1 MKNQL
6 LASLGYV
13 VVMIDG
19 VGSFR
24 RGQPLLTNFN
34 NFKFNQL
41 NVLSHDLFDFDY
53 RFCEQD

>member
-1 MKNQL
+1 
-6 LASLGYV
+6 
-13 VVMIDG
+13 MIDG